1 MEDFTKGM
9 GKNML
14 IRRRR
19 AVGGM
24 VVKHS
29 WGGGQYYMG
38 FRVLV
43 MLLENG
49 RIQPEF
55 WANKW

>member
-1 MEDFTKGM
+1 MEDFTRGM
-9 GKNML
+9 DKDMV
-14 IRRRR
+14 IRRRG
-19 AVGGM
+19 AIGGM

-29 WGGGQYYMG
+29 WDGGRYYIG
-38 FRVLV
+38 FSVLD
-43 MLLENG
+43 MPLGNE